1 MKDTAGNFM
10 TADKTWSFTT
20 ASAADTTPPTVTST
34 VPTSGATG
42 VAADTLVTGTFTEPV
57 QGSTVS
63 TSTFTLKAGTT
74 SIPGTVTLSGGNIAT
89 FDPTSSLA
97 ASTTLHR
104 LLLQEG
110 LAE

>member
-1 MKDTAGNFM
+1 MNDIAGNFM
-10 TADKTWSFTT
+10 TADKTWSFAT
-20 ASAADTTPPTVTST
+20 ASSLTQLLQPLRRT

-42 VAADTLVTGTFTEPV
+42 VAAYTLVTGTFTEPV

-63 TSTFTLKAGTT
+63 TSTFALKAGTYQYSRNSNT
-74 SIPGTVTLSGGNIAT
+74 EWWKYST

-97 ASTTLHR
+97 ALQRTE